1 MSISLIGS
9 ADNAD
14 VDLSVGADIFAENVT
29 AGVTWCQALIEVGDG
44 TKDPAAT
51 AGTWELRIQLT
62 DLVGDPW
69 VVEPYP
75 QLIWAGTGTP
85 KAFMSRPFLVRHEL
99 VVQAKLKSPNAADTD
114 VDVTFFL
121 YDVSAG
127 HALNIPIGTETTVL
141 ANSINERLKT
151 LDDAYTAARAI
162 YLDELKAANLPA
174 DVDTILADVTADEG
188 HSTKID
194 THSTRLG

>member
-1 MSISLIGS
+1 MTISLIGT

-14 VDLSVGADIFAENVT
+14 VNLYVGTDIFAGQVT
-29 AGVTWCQALIEVGDG
+29 TGPTWCQALIEVGDG

-51 AGTWELRIQLT
+51 AGTWELSIRLN

-85 KAFMSRPFLVRHEL
+85 KGFMSRPFLVRNGL

-127 HALNIPIGTETTVL
+127 HALNIPIGTEIAAVAGSL
-141 ANSINERLKT
+141 NERIET
-151 LDDAYTAARAI
+151 MDDAYTATRAG
-162 YLDELKAANLPA
+162 YLDELAAANLPTDIDA
-174 DVDTILADVTADEG
+174 ILADVTADEG
-188 HSTKID
+188 HSTKVD
-194 THSTRLG
+194 YHSTRLG